1 MARPTKVGLVL
12 AGGGARGAYEVGVL
26 SVLLPALEQRG
37 ERPTVVV
44 GASVGAINAVYLA
57 GTAGV
62 GAADAMKGAREL
74 WRGIELHEVIR
85 PMVGSQAVLSGLRY
99 LGESL
104 NVPGVRL
111 FSLLDPA
118 PLADKLDR
126 SISWD
131 DIHRNADNGKLDAV
145 GVVATS
151 AATSRS
157 VVFMEGAPLPESDRS
172 RGIDYV
178 RTRLRPDH
186 VRASAAIPVVFPAVE
201 IDEPAEARGWYF
213 DGGTRLN
220 TPIKPAIKLD
230 VDRVVVIG
238 LSSVAD
244 GPPRET
250 AKRPDF
256 ADGGLQLLHATLVD
270 PLVHDI
276 QSLAKRNELLAQVRS
291 DHSSETTSAP
301 YRLLPYIFVA
311 PGPENDFGKIASEIY
326 KRHYRL
332 PRRGLRSLDL
342 TVLGRLVDGDDPM
355 HGELLSYLFFAP
367 EFLEEL
373 ISLGR
378 EDARRYLDSEAD
390 PWRLEPLRDRPI
402 KK

>member
-186 VRASAAIPVVFPAVE
+186 VRASA
-201 IDEPAEARGWYF
+201 
-213 DGGTRLN
+213 
-220 TPIKPAIKLD
+220 
-230 VDRVVVIG
+230 
-238 LSSVAD
+238 
-244 GPPRET
+244 
-250 AKRPDF
+250 
-256 ADGGLQLLHATLVD
+256 
-270 PLVHDI
+270 
-276 QSLAKRNELLAQVRS
+276 
-291 DHSSETTSAP
+291 
-301 YRLLPYIFVA
+301 
-311 PGPENDFGKIASEIY
+311 
-326 KRHYRL
+326 
-332 PRRGLRSLDL
+332 
-342 TVLGRLVDGDDPM
+342 
-355 HGELLSYLFFAP
+355 
-367 EFLEEL
+367 
-373 ISLGR
+373 
-378 EDARRYLDSEAD
+378 
-390 PWRLEPLRDRPI
+390 
-402 KK
+402 